1 MNQAR
6 RRQFLITAGA
16 LLAAPLPGFAQ
27 QPAATIPRIGF
38 LGVSTPAAWAPRV
51 DAFRAGLR
59 DLGYV
64 EGKNIV
70 IEFRFA
76 EGQYDRLPELAAEL
90 VRLKV
95 DVIVTHSVPGAL
107 AAKQATATNP
117 IPVVMTN
124 VADAVG
130 SGIVASLAR
139 PGGNIT
145 GDTFFVTELAAKRL
159 EVLKD
164 AIPRLR
170 RVAVLANPDNAGTG
184 LSLQAMEIAAKEL
197 NVALLR
203 FHARSPADLDGA
215 FAAMA
220 KENVDA
226 LAVIEDAVLIPSF
239 KRIAELSGQAAP
251 SLDQLHRVCRRGGT
265 LRLRRELSRTLSSRP
280 RLRRQDPQRRQA
292 RRHSDRAT
300 DDVRIRDQHEDRQGA
315 WPYRSICDPFARGPR
330 NRMRSADSQ
339 RCCSHRISA
348 TGRIRTSEMPGRLT
362 PNPALNRT
370 GRYAASTW
378 RASARPAG

>member
-6 RRQFLITAGA
+6 RRRFLITAGA
-16 LLAAPLPGFAQ
+16 FLGASLPGFAQ
-27 QPAATIPRIGF
+27 QPAAAIPRIGF

-76 EGQYDRLPELAAEL
+76 HGQYDRLPELAAEL

-95 DVIVTHSVPGAL
+95 DVIVTHSAPGAL

-124 VADAVG
+124 VGDAVG

-145 GDTFFVTELAAKRL
+145 GDTFYVTELVAKRL
-159 EVLKD
+159 DLLKD
-164 AIPRLR
+164 AIPHVR
-170 RVAVLANPDNAGTG
+170 RVAVLANPDNAATG
-184 LSLQAMEIAAKEL
+184 QYLSAMETTGKQL
-197 NVALLR
+197 NLALLK
-203 FHARSPADLDGA
+203 FHARSPAELDGV

-220 KENVDA
+220 KESVDV
-226 LAVIEDAVLIPSF
+226 LTVIEDVVFIANF
-239 KRIAELSGQAAP
+239 KRIAELAVKQRLPSISFIEYADAGGLFGYGVNFLALYRRAP
-251 SLDQLHRVCRRGGT
+251 VFVDKILKGAKPADIPI
-265 LRLRRELSRTLSSRP
+265 ERP
-280 RLRRQDPQRRQA
+280 
-292 RRHSDRAT
+292 AT
-300 DDVRIRDQHEDRQGA
+300 FEFVINMKTATALGIVV
-315 WPYRSICDPFARGPR
+315 S
-330 NRMRSADSQ
+330 
-339 RCCSHRISA
+339 SA
-348 TGRIRTSEMPGRLT
+348 TRV
-362 PNPALNRT
+362 
-370 GRYAASTW
+370 
-378 RASARPAG
+378 RADRVIE